1 MPTDTGGQAQRDTG
15 GATLTDRRTQKY
27 KTDTVGPGQTDRQAG
42 LDVLTDGARQTYT
55 DGT

>member
-1 MPTDTGGQAQRDTG
+1 MPTDTGGQGQRDTG
-15 GATLTDRRTQKY
+15 GARLTDKRTQKY
-27 KTDTVGPGQTDRQAG
+27 KTDTVGPGQTYRQAG